1 MARLSQE
8 LQDYFF
14 KEDRGPTVN
23 LAQVLA
29 IAKEKIF
36 GIVLVIL
43 SLPSALP
50 LPAPGYSTPFGVL
63 IFLVAIQLIAGRQQL
78 WLPLSWQSKTI
89 KTSKAQGIVKAGVPW
104 LKRLEAIAHPRL
116 PFVCQSRLGR
126 VLMGVTIGSM
136 AISMMIPI
144 PGTNT
149 LPAMTIFIT
158 GFGLQEDDG
167 LITGAG
173 MIFSVLIGVLM
184 VSVIYVFFNG
194 GITMIDI
201 IKDWLKMQ
209 LGGA

>member
-1 MARLSQE
+1 MARLSKE
-8 LQDYFF
+8 LEDYFF

-23 LAQVLA
+23 LAQILA

-50 LPAPGYSTPFGVL
+50 IPAPGYSTPFGVL
-63 IFLVAIQLIAGRQQL
+63 IFLVAIQLILGRNEL
-78 WLPLSWQSKTI
+78 WLPLSWQGKNI
-89 KTSKAQGIVKAGVPW
+89 KTEKAQGVLKAGLPW

-116 PFVCQSRLGR
+116 AMVCQSRLGKA
-126 VLMGVTIGSM
+126 LMGITIGSM

-149 LPAMTIFIT
+149 LPAMSIFIT
-158 GFGLQEDDG
+158 AFGLQEDDG

-173 MIFSVLIGVLM
+173 MIFSVLIAVLM
-184 VSVIYVFFNG
+184 VSIIYVFFNG
-194 GITMIDI
+194 GVSMLEI